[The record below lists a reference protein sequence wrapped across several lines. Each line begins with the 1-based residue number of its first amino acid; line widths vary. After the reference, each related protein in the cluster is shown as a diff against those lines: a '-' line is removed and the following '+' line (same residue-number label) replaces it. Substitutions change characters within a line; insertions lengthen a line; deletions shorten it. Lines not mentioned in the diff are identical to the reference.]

1 MGRGE
6 LLHFCQFSR
15 PLKWAEL
22 PLYLGPEHD
31 IRQVD
36 HAFLRLC
43 FLKFSLRFV
52 KLTSR
57 FMVVTLCITSWP
69 MSCIMH
75 VNIKWIVHYLIPSIL
90 CSVFFLIE
98 AVFSQLLSPE
108 MIYTWLP
115 CVDIFFNIVV
125 FILFNCFYLV
135 DYSLLREVAYIC
147 NSVISKIFCSRN
159 KALGQGNSLI

>member
-1 MGRGE
+1 MICKCDICYWCVIWDLTCVPHYQTLRGMGRGE
-6 LLHFCQFSR
+6 LLHLCQFSR

-52 KLTSR
+52 QLTSSR

-69 MSCIMH
+69 LSCIMH
-75 VNIKWIVHYLIPSIL
+75 VNIKWIVHYLIPTLYFMQCFFLLKQPLVSFCFLKWFIHGYLVWISSSIL
-90 CSVFFLIE
+90 
-98 AVFSQLLSPE
+98 
-108 MIYTWLP
+108 
-115 CVDIFFNIVV
+115 
-125 FILFNCFYLV
+125 
-135 DYSLLREVAYIC
+135 
-147 NSVISKIFCSRN
+147 
-159 KALGQGNSLI
+159 